1 MSSLSLNDALPRRR
15 SRMPWIIGGIVAM
28 VVLLVLG
35 VLASV
40 VWSGVNSFND
50 QAYTAIRADPAIVD
64 AVGKISDIHLD
75 FEATGDAPGDEEFA
89 YRIIGDRAS
98 GLLVGRFVTIDAET
112 EDLREGALTLDE
124 APHTA
129 SVSLSRSSIPARR
142 KRLAAYRRLRRI
154 RYAGTSSAP
163 GIPCPRFRPTI
174 PSPPTRPRCAAK
186 RSDHCQG
193 AFIASARSAWVWPA

>member
-98 GLLVGRFVTIDAET
+98 GILVGRFVTIDAET
-112 EDLREGALTLDE
+112 EDLREGTLTLDDGK
-124 APHTA
+124 
-129 SVSLSRSSIPARR
+129 VIGV
-142 KRLAAYRRLRRI
+142 
-154 RYAGTSSAP
+154 GT
-163 GIPCPRFRPTI
+163 
-174 PSPPTRPRCAAK
+174 
-186 RSDHCQG
+186 
-193 AFIASARSAWVWPA
+193 ARSAD

>member
-98 GLLVGRFVTIDAET
+98 GLPLSEVAQTTNNRF
-112 EDLREGALTLDE
+112 REGRSR
-124 APHTA
+124 PA
-129 SVSLSRSSIPARR
+129 SSGC
-142 KRLAAYRRLRRI
+142 K
-154 RYAGTSSAP
+154 G
-163 GIPCPRFRPTI
+163 CRFR
-174 PSPPTRPRCAAK
+174 SGR
-186 RSDHCQG
+186 
-193 AFIASARSAWVWPA
+193 ARAEA